1 MDSEIVK
8 LVAQAKRGRQ
18 AAFTALYE
26 RTKDRAYYVAARYV
40 SANDVS
46 DMLQEGYTAAFGALS
61 SFDDTK
67 EFEPWLHT
75 IIRNRC
81 LDSLKKKRD
90 VLTVDSD
97 TGAELEDI
105 EALVPNEWLEEQEKR
120 KKIIAIVDS
129 LPEYQRIA
137 VVLFYFEGHTVA
149 EIAEILSV
157 PDGTVK
163 SRLSNARKT
172 IKEAVLMEERKGNKL
187 YGVAGVPVLTK
198 IFLREEQAAQ
208 IPAEISKNVL
218 QGTLSSLS
226 SSGVI
231 AGVGVVAKFTALT
244 IGAKVAVVSITA
256 AAVVAGVGIPV
267 YQNNQTPDAQPA
279 MAVVDTSSSES
290 SQAQEVE
297 PPVQSSSVVE
307 VVSSEPSNSDV
318 AEVVASSEVANEAVA
333 SSDAVSSVPEQ
344 QVQTPQQTP
353 PAQAKPQTPP
363 AQAKPQTPPA
373 QAKPGAVVGPQF
385 SDNAQQDYE
394 DMKEATGGKAGSMG
408 EFLDLSPEEQQE
420 VIAGLNW

>member
-172 IKEAVLMEERKGNKL
+172 IKEAVLMEERQGNKL

-256 AAVVAGVGIPV
+256 AAVVACVGIPV
-267 YQNNQTPDAQPA
+267 YQNNQAPDAQPA

-290 SQAQEVE
+290 SQAQDVE
-297 PPVQSSSVVE
+297 QPVQSSSVVE

-318 AEVVASSEVANEAVA
+318 AESSEVASEAVA

-353 PAQAKPQTPP
+353 PTQQQQSSGGTYYE
-363 AQAKPQTPPA
+363 
-373 QAKPGAVVGPQF
+373 PQF
-385 SDNAQQDYE
+385 TDDEQQAYD
-394 DMKEATGGKAGSMG
+394 DMKDASLGLAGTMAELS
-408 EFLDLSPEEQQE
+408 DLPQDKRQE
-420 VIAGLNW
+420 IYDNDNW